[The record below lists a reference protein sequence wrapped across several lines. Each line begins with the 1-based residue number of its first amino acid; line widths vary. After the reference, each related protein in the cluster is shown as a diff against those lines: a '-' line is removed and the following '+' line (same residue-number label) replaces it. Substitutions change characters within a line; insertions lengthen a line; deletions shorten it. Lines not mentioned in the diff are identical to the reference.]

1 MVSCALAITHSLGGI
16 FHSFAAR
23 FKNSGSMLTD
33 ESHPSV
39 ESNPQT
45 NGWACPGFVEG

>member
-1 MVSCALAITHSLGGI
+1 MASCVLAIAHALGGI

-23 FKNSGSMLTD
+23 FKTSGSMLTD

-39 ESNPQT
+39 EL
-45 NGWACPGFVEG
+45 